1 MVTVRSPVPAGDN
14 HDGSDNTDC
23 NNGDDADISDG
34 DDDNGDGDDDDNN
47 DGDGGGVG
55 GDDDTI
61 DDDGSADDSLL
72 CEQSWQSTDTGR
84 SWTTYSR
91 VRLAMRAGGKAGGR
105 PDSTADAA

>member
-1 MVTVRSPVPAGDN
+1 MI
-14 HDGSDNTDC
+14 
-23 NNGDDADISDG
+23 DDAGISDG
-34 DDDNGDGDDDDNN
+34 DDDNGDDDGDDNN

-61 DDDGSADDSLL
+61 DYDGSADDSLL

-84 SWTTYSR
+84 PWTTYSR
-91 VRLAMRAGGKAGGR
+91 VRAGGKPGGR